1 MHIHEVIALI
11 KDKKQSVISLLL
23 RRFLHCIRAYL
34 LTFCLIF
41 RIHNL
46 LFHCDLVYY
55 ELIISLYFD
64 TALGCTENT
73 WYIIRSYLYRDT
85 IVWIRYLME
94 KINLKPRM
102 EITFLRIKDINMI
115 FSKSKEVRWKFLI
128 TNEKDKNIHDSKA
141 M

>member
-23 RRFLHCIRAYL
+23 RRFLHCIHAYL

-41 RIHNL
+41 RVHNL
-46 LFHCDLVYY
+46 LFHCDLLYY
-55 ELIISLYFD
+55 ELIISSYFD
-64 TALGCTENT
+64 
-73 WYIIRSYLYRDT
+73 RSYLYRDT